1 MYEGVKRPQ
10 NIEPLNEAFEMM
22 KLRKRY
28 KKYVNMMQQMLKDFK
43 TAKDGVN
50 VVKTFGM
57 NSGLTN
63 SIAAFFGFGSRA
75 EDRKKEI
82 YIGVQPFVRNVLSNL
97 TTNYEKAK
105 SQFNSL
111 VANTDMAD
119 ETTRAKAINAA
130 SSILYQFFDEYM
142 NASKLL
148 HQGGIDIDSDSTINA
163 NTFKTY
169 NKLINA
175 YNPKAVGSG
184 VKQFQKLSKSF
195 DDMCDKFDTLG
206 QKLTANFTKYFVKMM
221 QQEKKDDEKIA
232 NALEASQVKLSSAW
246 KTQINMIAQ
255 EFPAIVEAIIS
266 SKEYSDYYEFI
277 ISSVLPKVKE
287 YVTGEVA
294 KPNDASTDGQDDNSQ
309 EGKSSIDNDE
319 IKPEEE
325 PEHTEFNADDDSS
338 TGKGTSEPKKHTDQ
352 TVDAYVIE
360 ADNAGDSAAYIFDMP
375 DINTAVKSDFDED
388 KLITEADNAKIFTC
402 VIVKAIK
409 NTTVYKFGMSIKSVV
424 NAFNQK
430 GVPLKQKSITVE
442 GAKLDLLD
450 AAKTLNTENSYKAIE
465 SISLLLISRHGI
477 VVGKRAK
484 TVVAQASKSND
495 ASIKQQAVALNDV
508 LKLLVQA
515 VKAGKRDE
523 ITKYVQETVAQ
534 GKSLEQALQSQQPG
548 QLQQPQPGQPQQPQK
563 PQQPQPGQPQQPQ
576 SQQPTLAGNES
587 VYVQYSFA
595 NFTNLN
601 ESESYVSDKYK
612 TYVLTEHCWDNGT
625 YLNPEEHL
633 IKDLRKVL
641 RESSS
646 LSDIAKATKNNQY
659 MSLYEYEDTHKLNTY
674 GRTHDSFSVGNAMC
688 TATVFLYESDGNIV
702 GGKYIG
708 FKKITL

>member
-1 MYEGVKRPQ
+1 MYEGVKRP
-10 NIEPLNEAFEMM
+10 NNTEPLNEAFEMM

-28 KKYVNMMQQMLKDFK
+28 KKYINMMQQMLKDFK

-63 SIAAFFGFGSRA
+63 SIAAFFGFSSHA

-82 YIGVQPFVRNVLSNL
+82 YIGIQPFVRNVLSNL

-105 SQFNSL
+105 SQFDAL
-111 VANTDMAD
+111 VANTNTGDD
-119 ETTRAKAINAA
+119 TTKAKAINAA

-195 DDMCDKFDTLG
+195 DDMCNKFDTLG

-221 QQEKKDDEKIA
+221 QQENKDDEKIA

-246 KTQINMIAQ
+246 KTQVNMIAQ
-255 EFPAIVEAIIS
+255 EFPAVVEAIIS
-266 SKEYSDYYEFI
+266 SEEYSKYYEFI
-277 ISSVLPKVKE
+277 ISTVLPKVKE
-287 YVTGEVA
+287 FVTGEVA
-294 KPNDASTDGQDDNSQ
+294 KAADASTANNQDDDSQ

-319 IKPEEE
+319 IRPEEE

-338 TGKGTSEPKKHTDQ
+338 TGKNTPEPKKHTDQ
-352 TVDAYVIE
+352 TVDAYVVE
-360 ADNAGDSAAYIFDMP
+360 TDNAGDSAAYIFDMP
-375 DINTAVKSDFDED
+375 NINTAVKSDFDED

-402 VIVKAIK
+402 VIVKANK

-424 NAFNQK
+424 NAFNNK
-430 GVPLKQKSITVE
+430 GVQLKQKSITVE
-442 GAKLDLLD
+442 GAKLDLLE
-450 AAKTLNTENSYKAIE
+450 AAKTLNTENSYKEIE
-465 SISLLLISRHGI
+465 KISISLANTYVKN
-477 VVGKRAK
+477 VVKRAK
-484 TVVAQASKSND
+484 GAIVQASKDDSLKFGRDAVND
-495 ASIKQQAVALNDV
+495 ALKQLLQTIKTGKYDDIVSSV
-508 LKLLVQA
+508 KLTN
-515 VKAGKRDE
+515 KM
-523 ITKYVQETVAQ
+523 TT
-534 GKSLEQALQSQQPG
+534 SLERQLASQQSG
-548 QLQQPQPGQPQQPQK
+548 QSQQPQPGQS
-563 PQQPQPGQPQQPQ
+563 QQPQPATP
-576 SQQPTLAGNES
+576 AGNES
-587 VYVQYSFA
+587 VYVKYS
-595 NFTNLN
+595 FTNLN
-601 ESESYVSDKYK
+601 ESYVSDKYK

-633 IKDLRKVL
+633 IKDLRKIL
-641 RESSS
+641 RESKS

>member
-1 MYEGVKRPQ
+1 MYEGVKRP
-10 NIEPLNEAFEMM
+10 NNTEPLNEAFEMM

-28 KKYVNMMQQMLKDFK
+28 KKYINMMQQMLKDFK

-63 SIAAFFGFGSRA
+63 SIAAFFGFGSHA

-82 YIGVQPFVRNVLSNL
+82 YIGIQPFVRNVLSNL

-105 SQFNSL
+105 SQFDAL
-111 VANTDMAD
+111 VANTNTGDD
-119 ETTRAKAINAA
+119 TTKAKAINAA

-195 DDMCDKFDTLG
+195 DDMCNKFDTLG

-221 QQEKKDDEKIA
+221 QQENKDDEKIA

-246 KTQINMIAQ
+246 KTQVNMIAQ
-255 EFPAIVEAIIS
+255 EFPAVVEAIIS
-266 SKEYSDYYEFI
+266 SEEYSKYYEFI
-277 ISSVLPKVKE
+277 ISTVLPKVKE
-287 YVTGEVA
+287 FVTGEVA
-294 KPNDASTDGQDDNSQ
+294 KAADASTANNQDDDSQ

-319 IKPEEE
+319 IRPEEE

-338 TGKGTSEPKKHTDQ
+338 TGKNTPEPKKHNDQ
-352 TVDAYVIE
+352 NVDAYVIE
-360 ADNAGDSAAYIFDMP
+360 ADNADDIAAYIFDMP
-375 DINTAVKSDFDED
+375 DINTAVKSEFDED
-388 KLITEADNAKIFTC
+388 KLITEANNAKIFTC
-402 VIVKAIK
+402 VIVKGSK
-409 NTTVYKFGMSIKSVV
+409 NITVYRFGMSIKSVV
-424 NAFNQK
+424 SAFNQK
-430 GVPLKQKSITVE
+430 GVQLKQKSITVA
-442 GAKLDLLD
+442 GAKLDLLENE
-450 AAKTLNTENSYKAIE
+450 KIMNIENSYKAIE
-465 SISLLLISRHGI
+465 RISLAFITNHGSN
-477 VVGKRAK
+477 VAKRAK
-484 TVVAQASKSND
+484 TIVAQAAKSND
-495 ASIKQQAVALNDV
+495 ASIKQKAVALNDV
-508 LKLLVQA
+508 LKLLAQA
-515 VKAGKRDE
+515 VKAGIRDE
-523 ITKYVQETVAQ
+523 ITKYTQETVAQ
-534 GKSLEQALQSQQPG
+534 GKSLEQALQSQQAG
-548 QLQQPQPGQPQQPQK
+548 QSQQPQPVQSQK
-563 PQQPQPGQPQQPQ
+563 SQQPQQPQ
-576 SQQPTLAGNES
+576 SGQSQPATPAGNES
-587 VYVQYSFA
+587 VYVKYS
-595 NFTNLN
+595 FTNLN
-601 ESESYVSDKYK
+601 ESYVSDKYK

-633 IKDLRKVL
+633 IKDLRKIL
-641 RESSS
+641 RESKS

>member
-1 MYEGVKRPQ
+1 MYEGVKRP
-10 NIEPLNEAFEMM
+10 NNTEPLNEAFEMM

-28 KKYVNMMQQMLKDFK
+28 KKYINMMQQMLKDFK

-63 SIAAFFGFGSRA
+63 SIAAFFGFSSHA

-82 YIGVQPFVRNVLSNL
+82 YIGIQPFVRNVLSNL

-105 SQFNSL
+105 SQFDAL
-111 VANTDMAD
+111 VANTNTGDD
-119 ETTRAKAINAA
+119 TTKAKAINAA

-195 DDMCDKFDTLG
+195 DDMCNKFDTLG

-221 QQEKKDDEKIA
+221 QQENKDDEKIA

-246 KTQINMIAQ
+246 KTQVNMIAQ
-255 EFPAIVEAIIS
+255 EFPAVVEAIIS
-266 SKEYSDYYEFI
+266 SEEYSKYYEFI
-277 ISSVLPKVKE
+277 ISTVLPKVKE
-287 YVTGEVA
+287 FVTGEVA
-294 KPNDASTDGQDDNSQ
+294 KAADASTANNQDDDSQ

-319 IKPEEE
+319 IRPEEE

-338 TGKGTSEPKKHTDQ
+338 TGKNTPEPKKHTDQ
-352 TVDAYVIE
+352 TVDAYVVE
-360 ADNAGDSAAYIFDMP
+360 TDNAGDSAAYIFDMP
-375 DINTAVKSDFDED
+375 NINTAVKSDFDED

-402 VIVKAIK
+402 VIVKANK

-424 NAFNQK
+424 NAFNNK
-430 GVPLKQKSITVE
+430 GVQLKQKSITVE
-442 GAKLDLLD
+442 GAKLDLLE
-450 AAKTLNTENSYKAIE
+450 AAKTLNTENSYKEIE
-465 SISLLLISRHGI
+465 KISISLVNTYVKN
-477 VVGKRAK
+477 VVKRAK
-484 TVVAQASKSND
+484 GAIVQASKDDSLKFGRDAVND
-495 ASIKQQAVALNDV
+495 ALKQLSQTIKTGKYDDIVSSV
-508 LKLLVQA
+508 KLIN
-515 VKAGKRDE
+515 KM
-523 ITKYVQETVAQ
+523 TT
-534 GKSLEQALQSQQPG
+534 SLERQLASQQSG
-548 QLQQPQPGQPQQPQK
+548 Q
-563 PQQPQPGQPQQPQ
+563 PQQPQPGQSQQPQ
-576 SQQPTLAGNES
+576 PATPAGNES
-587 VYVQYSFA
+587 VYVKYS
-595 NFTNLN
+595 FTNLN
-601 ESESYVSDKYK
+601 ESYVSDKYK

-633 IKDLRKVL
+633 IKDLRKIL
-641 RESSS
+641 RESKS